1 MKEAIGGTMTIY
13 IIIIFLLLI
22 NGYLAFS
29 VNYTKA
35 FRVKN
40 EIISLIEQHEG
51 YTEDAKEE
59 IMAYLN
65 KIKYVDIPRDYMNT
79 VIRNNGDYTCE
90 YGYCY
95 KVTVVGEDN
104 DTTNELYRGTYYSII
119 TFVNIDIPV
128 LNKVLPLFNVFQVKG
143 ETKMIYSSG
152 TDSEFQT

>member
-13 IIIIFLLLI
+13 IIIVFLLLI

-29 VNYTKA
+29 VNYTRA

-40 EIISLIEQHEG
+40 QIISLIEQHEG

-59 IMAYLN
+59 IIAYLN
-65 KIKYVDIPRDYMNT
+65 KIKYVDIPREYT
-79 VIRNNGDYTCE
+79 NNVEDGYTCE

-95 KVTVVGEDN
+95 KVTAVGEGNNSTD
-104 DTTNELYRGTYYSII
+104 ELYRGTYYSVI

-128 LNKVLPLFNVFQVKG
+128 LNKILPRFSALQVKG

-152 TDSEFQT
+152 TDSESQT

>member
-13 IIIIFLLLI
+13 IIIVFLLLI

-51 YTEDAKEE
+51 HTADAESA
-59 IMAYLN
+59 IQGYLN
-65 KIKYVDIPRDYMNT
+65 QVHYTDISDDYF
-79 VIRNNGDYTCE
+79 NNVGNGYTC
-90 YGYCY
+90 YRGKGYCI
-95 KVTVVGEDN
+95 KINNVGSGSID
-104 DTTNELYRGTYYSII
+104 DTFRGTYYSVI
-119 TFVNIDIPV
+119 TFVQIDIPI
-128 LNKVLPLFNVFQVKG
+128 LNKIFPLMNVFQVKG

-152 TDSEFQT
+152 TDSGLET

>member
-1 MKEAIGGTMTIY
+1 MRDALGGTMTIY

-51 YTEDAKEE
+51 YTEKAKEE
-59 IMAYLN
+59 IRAYLN
-65 KIKYVDIPRDYMNT
+65 KTHYT
-79 VIRNNGDYTCE
+79 VPDAYITQVKNSDQGFVCE
-90 YGYCY
+90 TGYCV
-95 KVTVVGEDN
+95 KVTAVGGEN
-104 DTTNELYRGTYYSII
+104 SSTNELYRGSYYSVV

-128 LNKVLPLFNVFQVKG
+128 LNKMLPFFSIFQVKG
-143 ETKMIYSSG
+143 ETKTIYSTG
-152 TDSEFQT
+152 VDSELTK